1 MNLSSDDFIPEL
13 VARTKKEPEE
23 GGHLT
28 VDVFQS
34 DNDIVIQSTIAGTDP
49 GNIDISITKDM
60 VTIRGR
66 RDPEEKI
73 KDPDYYHRELYWGP
87 FSRSIILPAD
97 IDPDS
102 AKASMKNGILTI
114 RLPQVEKV
122 IRKGK

>member
-1 MNLSSDDFIPEL
+1 MDSPSENLIPEL
-13 VARTKKEPEE
+13 VSRIKKEPEE

-34 DNDIVIQSTIAGTDP
+34 GNDIVIQSTIAGTNP
-49 GNIDISITKDM
+49 NNIDISITKDV

-73 KDPDYYHRELYWGP
+73 MSPEYYHRELYWGP
-87 FSRSIILPAD
+87 FSRSIILPDD

-114 RLPQVEKV
+114 RLPRAK
-122 IRKGK
+122 K

>member
-1 MNLSSDDFIPEL
+1 MNSSLDEFVPEL
-13 VARTKKEPEE
+13 VSQVKRGSDE

-34 DNDIVIQSTIAGTDP
+34 ADDIVIQSTIAGADP
-49 GNIDISITKDM
+49 NNIDISITKDM

-73 KDPDYYHRELYWGP
+73 KPPDYYHRELYWGP
-87 FSRSIILPAD
+87 FSRSIILPYD

-114 RLPQVEKV
+114 RLPRVDKLPGKV
-122 IRKGK
+122 R